1 MELVTLSRRGLANPI
16 YSTAESDGIEK
27 FKE

>member
-1 MELVTLSRRGLANPI
+1 MELMNLSRRGLAIPI